1 MLTGKIRNDIDKL
14 WEKFWTGGITNPL
27 TVIEQISYLMFARML
42 DMQEDMAERKA
53 TSLQKLG
60 KGNGEFGRLFPNTP
74 EGQLLRWK
82 NFKQKGGKELHA
94 HLKNNVFP
102 YFAKLG
108 KKSDEKDGLG
118 SEGSAIQALGH
129 IGEYMQDADLE
140 IKNESVLVSAVE
152 MVDDLPLTQSDV
164 KGDIYEYLLSK
175 LTTAGIN
182 GQFRTPR
189 HIIDAMIELTDP
201 QPTETVCDPACGTA
215 GFLARTME
223 YLNRVHSSE
232 AGTFEDEDGNKHYT
246 GDQLEPYREQINK
259 HMFWGFDFDT
269 TMLRVSSMNMALH
282 GVNGAN
288 ILYQDS
294 LSKSIKE
301 NFPQQEQDF
310 FDVIL
315 ANPPFKGSLDE
326 SNTNPDVLGMVKTKK
341 TELLFVAHILRA
353 LKLGGRA
360 AVVVPIGVLE
370 GESASHIQLRKELLN
385 QNQVE
390 AIISLP
396 HWVFKPYASVATAI
410 LIFTKGGQTDRVWFY
425 KVENDGF
432 SDGANKKPID
442 GSEIASMVELFKDRF
457 DDSYSEIRKKHR
469 FVNFSEIQDNEFD
482 LCPNIYL
489 RDYKYPKGIPT
500 KRLNE
505 IFNIVKGNVGA
516 AEAKENGDYDFITS
530 SAEYKKCDQYSFDGK
545 AICIPLV
552 SSTGHG
558 HASINN
564 IHFYDGQFEAA
575 SILAVLLPRKEFRES
590 VLIDYVYAYLL
601 THKDDVLVPYMKGS
615 ANVSLNT
622 TRLGKIK
629 IPIPDEQKMT
639 EMVEN
644 IVEKQK
650 EISLLRNTLKKAL
663 IDFEIKKIEM
673 RSLL

>member
-53 TSLQKLG
+53 NALHKQG
-60 KGNGEFGRLFPNTP
+60 KGGKDFDRLFPNSP

-82 NFKQKGGKELHA
+82 NFKNLSGKELHK
-94 HLKNNVFP
+94 HLKQNVFP

-108 KKSDEKDGLG
+108 KKSDEQDGLG
-118 SEGSAIQALGH
+118 SDGSAIEALGH

-152 MVDDLPLTQSDV
+152 MVGELPLTQSDV

-189 HIIDAMIELTDP
+189 HIIDAMIELIDP
-201 QPTETVCDPACGTA
+201 QPTERICDPACGTA

-232 AGTFEDEDGNKHYT
+232 AGTFEDEEGNKHYT
-246 GDQLEPYREQINK
+246 GDLLEPYRDHINK
-259 HMFWGFDFDT
+259 NMFWGFDFDT

-301 NFPQQEQDF
+301 NFPEQEESF

-326 SNTNPDVLGMVKTKK
+326 TNTNPEVLGLVKTKK

-360 AVVVPIGVLE
+360 AVIVPDGVLF
-370 GESASHIQLRKELLN
+370 GSSKAHQQLRQELIENN
-385 QNQVE
+385 QLEGIV
-390 AIISLP
+390 SLP
-396 HWVFKPYASVATAI
+396 SGVFKPYAGVSTAI
-410 LIFTKGGQTDRVWFY
+410 LMFTKGGTTERVWFY
-425 KVENDGF
+425 DLQADGYSLDDKRTPLKGEGSNDLPDAIAKWKQYRALVEMNASVKEITKAFGDKTQKAF
-432 SDGANKKPID
+432 VVNAKDIADNKFDLSINRYKEVVYEEEQYDDPKKILKKLKALE
-442 GSEIASMVELFKDRF
+442 SEIMADLDEL
-457 DDSYSEIRKKHR
+457 E
-469 FVNFSEIQDNEFD
+469 
-482 LCPNIYL
+482 
-489 RDYKYPKGIPT
+489 
-500 KRLNE
+500 
-505 IFNIVKGNVGA
+505 
-516 AEAKENGDYDFITS
+516 
-530 SAEYKKCDQYSFDGK
+530 
-545 AICIPLV
+545 
-552 SSTGHG
+552 
-558 HASINN
+558 
-564 IHFYDGQFEAA
+564 
-575 SILAVLLPRKEFRES
+575 
-590 VLIDYVYAYLL
+590 
-601 THKDDVLVPYMKGS
+601 
-615 ANVSLNT
+615 
-622 TRLGKIK
+622 
-629 IPIPDEQKMT
+629 KM
-639 EMVEN
+639 
-644 IVEKQK
+644 
-650 EISLLRNTLKKAL
+650 L
-663 IDFEIKKIEM
+663 
-673 RSLL
+673 